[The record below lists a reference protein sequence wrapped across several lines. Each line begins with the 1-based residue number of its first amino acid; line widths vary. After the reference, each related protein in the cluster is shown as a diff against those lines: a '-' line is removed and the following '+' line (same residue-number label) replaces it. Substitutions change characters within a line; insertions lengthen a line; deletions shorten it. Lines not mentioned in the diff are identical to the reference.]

1 MITLFNIEIPD
12 LSNTPM
18 SGWLVI
24 AVAALA
30 GMALTTLYPVF
41 ILMAHQPRAIFR
53 QQKGN
58 TGRIVSFALTTFQY
72 SAAVVLVL
80 WVSVVFFQLDFILHK
95 DLGFDRANVAI
106 INVPATGSAASEER
120 FVSLMNTLRSRYQAT
135 YGQTL
140 MGDDEHMRV
149 KMKSPKQRDYFQV
162 DSNGGVD
169 ETFVPFFGLRV
180 LAGRNFIQGDRADA
194 LIVGR
199 YVANRLG
206 YPNPEDAIGAKI
218 QVENKESTLLEV
230 IGVIEDFSLRPFVNY
245 GEDTGHP
252 NKTRDDGVI
261 LSYKNGSWP
270 EMVPGKI
277 AIRLSPKN
285 FQADVKDLGEMFSR
299 YFPNAMFT
307 WTLHEDH
314 INRQYNQE
322 KVLGGQTSLLAAV
335 AIGIA
340 CLGLIGMISNTVEEK
355 TKELG
360 IRKVFG
366 AGLTKV
372 ASVLLKP
379 TIRQLLIAI
388 IAGLPIG
395 LYLGTQYLERYSL
408 RVALQWWHLAIPL
421 SILIL
426 TMVAAVAYSLF
437 NAVRANPVDS
447 LRCE

>member
-1 MITLFNIEIPD
+1 
-12 LSNTPM
+12 
-18 SGWLVI
+18 
-24 AVAALA
+24 
-30 GMALTTLYPVF
+30 
-41 ILMAHQPRAIFR
+41 
-53 QQKGN
+53 
-58 TGRIVSFALTTFQY
+58 
-72 SAAVVLVL
+72 
-80 WVSVVFFQLDFILHK
+80 
-95 DLGFDRANVAI
+95 
-106 INVPATGSAASEER
+106 
-120 FVSLMNTLRSRYQAT
+120 
-135 YGQTL
+135 

-366 AGLTKV
+366 AGLTKA